1 MSVSRNRICR
11 LKKFASYYFSFAKGH
26 AIDTKYIQKQTI
38 IAMTKSMMYFIK
50 TKLKNISVRNL
61 SHFISREQLYVR
73 DLVQSALEVIGGPF
87 LLPPTAGLSDE
98 VLESS
103 TEDDDFTDN
112 NNYCTKSLFIQ
123 NCCEHGKESSRF
135 SLVHIGKTLVF

>member
-1 MSVSRNRICR
+1 
-11 LKKFASYYFSFAKGH
+11 
-26 AIDTKYIQKQTI
+26 
-38 IAMTKSMMYFIK
+38 MMYFIK

-61 SHFISREQLYVR
+61 SHFISREQLYIR

-103 TEDDDFTDN
+103 TEDDDLTDN

-135 SLVHIGKTLVF
+135 FFGTYRKNTSILSSSLLCVLSIYCVHTS